1 MKEIII
7 KELEKIEKEFHVRVI
22 YACESGSRAWGFP
35 SIDSDYDVRFIYIH
49 PRDWYLSISEKRDVI
64 ERPIDSE
71 LDIGGWDI
79 RKALKLLK
87 KSNSP
92 LLEWISSPIVYSQ
105 LESAMAPFKELSKKT
120 FLPETSFHHYLAMAK
135 KKVSEMQEGE
145 KVRAKT
151 AFYALRPLLC
161 CQWIVKFGTQPPMK
175 IDELL
180 SVFIPN
186 GDLRNYLDEL
196 IDEKS
201 RNNESFFIEPCSLL
215 DDYLELQIDELQSNV
230 PENPEKLKTE
240 VFDEVFRDVLKSN
253 ALYE

>member
-7 KELEKIEKEFHVRVI
+7 KELEKIEKEFHVRII

-35 SIDSDYDVRFIYIH
+35 SMDSDYDVRFIYVH
-49 PRDWYLSISEKRDVI
+49 PRDWYLSIGERRDVI

-92 LLEWISSPIVYSQ
+92 LLEWISSPIVYRQIGSV
-105 LESAMAPFKELSKKT
+105 MAPFRDLSEKA
-120 FLPETSFHHYLAMAK
+120 FLPESSFHHYLAMAK
-135 KKVSEMQEGE
+135 KKVSEMQEEE

-161 CQWIVKFGTQPPMK
+161 CTWIVEFGTQPPMK

-180 SVFIPN
+180 SVFIPH
-186 GDLRNYLDEL
+186 GDLRDYLDEL

-201 RNNESFFIEPCSLL
+201 RNTESFLIEPCTEL
-215 DDYLELQIDELQSNV
+215 DDYLELQLSELQLNV
-230 PENPEKLKTE
+230 PKNPEKLKTE
-240 VFDEVFRDVLKSN
+240 VFDEVFRDVLRTV
-253 ALYE
+253 EE